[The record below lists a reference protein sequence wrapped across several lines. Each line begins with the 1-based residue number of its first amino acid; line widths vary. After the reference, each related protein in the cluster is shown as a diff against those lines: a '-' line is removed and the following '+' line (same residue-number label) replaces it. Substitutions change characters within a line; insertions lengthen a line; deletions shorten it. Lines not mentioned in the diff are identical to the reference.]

1 MKPGELREFR
11 NGRDPIT
18 KEINWVL
25 GFIIEVVEHHNDPIM
40 DRCKV
45 LTTDGRIRY
54 MLVHGSKEVA

>member
-25 GFIIEVVEHHNDPIM
+25 GFIIEVVEPYDPPIM
-40 DRCKV
+40 CKV
-45 LTTDGRIRY
+45 LNVDGKTRY
-54 MLVHGSKEVA
+54 MTLHGSRKIA